1 MLWEKN
7 IMKKIMLAFMLCVL
21 MITGLFAAD
30 LISAEQVLQ
39 NNSTREIE
47 DSYIE
52 TVTVAYEPDTTV
64 DLEFNIYQISSDTE
78 WLDGASLD
86 FPTGVTVNSATDIG
100 DMYCN
105 SQTGNGITLT
115 WGDRKSVV

>member
-1 MLWEKN
+1 
-7 IMKKIMLAFMLCVL
+7 MKKIMLAFMLCVL

-100 DMYCN
+100 DN
-105 SQTGNGITLT
+105 VSP
-115 WGDRKSVV
+115 SVYDVAKHMIHSFKLIVQ